1 MPHNHRE
8 QKKPTTTTTV
18 YAFTT
23 SNRLCAHDMCSV
35 GFNIFVLVLLFLPFF
50 RMRCNDTNINV
61 DCIMLNRFIF
71 GVPICIGEDVY
82 CRSLSLFHYI
92 YQNITDTHL

>member
-8 QKKPTTTTTV
+8 QKKTTTTTM

-23 SNRLCAHDMCSV
+23 SNRLCAHDM
-35 GFNIFVLVLLFLPFF
+35 LFSWFQYFHFSFAFSPIF

-71 GVPICIGEDVY
+71 GVPICIGVDIY
-82 CRSLSLFHYI
+82 CHSLSLFHYI
-92 YQNITDTHL
+92 YQI

>member
-8 QKKPTTTTTV
+8 QKKEQQQQPCMHSRRAIDCV
-18 YAFTT
+18 PMI
-23 SNRLCAHDMCSV
+23 C
-35 GFNIFVLVLLFLPFF
+35 VLLVSIFFRFSFAFSPIF

-71 GVPICIGEDVY
+71 GVPICIGVDVY

-92 YQNITDTHL
+92 YQI